1 MSKTCLDTLYTWL
14 QFIAF
19 LIVKSIVALCGTC
32 VGQLIPAIIEC
43 GISFDAK
50 TFGCVA
56 GKSGN
61 CIGCA
66 CKVITDM
73 GLKILEPVCNG
84 IINGRWNTYSEF

>member
-1 MSKTCLDTLYTWL
+1 M
-14 QFIAF
+14 
-19 LIVKSIVALCGTC
+19 CGTC

-84 IINGRWNTYSEF
+84 IIHGRWNTYSES